1 MPCFLRAGLFASFAE
16 HKSPESFQELT
27 RYQDQWIL
35 IPGLGQLPGLQR
47 AARQDQTWARPA
59 GKEAGRGVGEL
70 GRSWRG
76 S

>member
-1 MPCFLRAGLFASFAE
+1 MPCFLGAGLFASFAE

-27 RYQDQWIL
+27 RYQWIL
-35 IPGLGQLPGLQR
+35 IPRLGQLPGLQR
-47 AARQDQTWARPA
+47 AARQDQTGTRPA

-70 GRSWRG
+70 GRPWRG